1 MSSPPQ
7 NTDTLPSSAFDDGLH
22 DSLGNRMN
30 IPSSVPPAHHSS
42 PPFSSMSENYAGEP
56 GSGPA
61 GATPVFPSSSR
72 SMGAPN
78 RSSQMQMDSSEH
90 FERERGDEAEFEEN
104 NLPLDGVRTRNLNTI
119 KKVDDVTG
127 EKVRE
132 AFEFFLEDFTVESD
146 DDTQEP
152 HTVKAYRSQ
161 IQFMKIY
168 DLNTIYIDYQHL
180 STRENGAL
188 AMAIAEQYYRFLPF
202 LQKGLKR
209 VIRKYAPQLLLTSDS
224 VNSQTTENLDTQT
237 NVDPD
242 SLAQDS
248 QSTGVTGGRVGNSSS
263 GFATG
268 ASTVRS
274 PEQTER
280 VFQISFFNMPT
291 VQRIR
296 DVRAEKIGSLM
307 TISGTVTRTSEVRPE
322 LYKASFTC
330 EMCRAIVDNVEQ
342 VFKYTEPTFCPN
354 PSCENQA
361 FWTLSV
367 GRSKF
372 LDWQKARIQENANEI
387 PTGSMPRTIDV
398 VLRGDCVERAK
409 PGDRCK
415 FTGTEIVVPD
425 ITQLGLPGVKP
436 SGSTDNRG
444 MARSSDGLNN
454 GISGLKSLGVRD
466 LTYKISFLACHVIP
480 TGKDNTDVSNPE
492 NADLLSMQVNNASND
507 GERDQEIFLNSLN
520 SQEINELKEM
530 VKDEQIYDKLVR
542 SIAPAVFGHITVK
555 KGVLL
560 QMLGGVHKTTV
571 EGINLRGDI
580 NICIVG
586 DPSTSKSQFLKY
598 VCSFAP
604 RAVYTSGKASTAAGL
619 TAAVVKDEEAGDFTI
634 EAGALMLADN
644 GICCIDEFDKM
655 DISDQVAIHEAMEQQ
670 TISIAKA
677 GIHATLNA
685 RTSILA
691 AANPVSGRYNRKLTL
706 RGNLNM
712 TAPIMSRFD
721 LFFVVLD
728 DCNEKIDTELAAH
741 IVDLHMKRDEA
752 IDPPFS
758 AEQLRRYIKYARTFK
773 PVLNEEARNY
783 LVDRYK
789 ELRKDDAQGFSKSS
803 YRITVRQLESMI
815 RLSEAIARA
824 NCVDEITPNFV
835 AEAYEL
841 LRQSIIRVD
850 VEDVDVTAESDDDEG
865 DDNEHATGSR
875 GGRGGDG
882 GDGGSNNEG
891 PDRGTD
897 GRHSDDDT
905 RNTLPAAAAAQ
916 DAAQQGPKPKVT
928 ISYDKYAA
936 MINLIVQK
944 VAQED
949 RDGGAELTAADIAD
963 WYLLQKE
970 SELNSEAE
978 YWQERKLAFKVV
990 KRLVKDKILMQV
1002 HGNMQA
1008 LAEHESA
1015 HPTSE
1020 RIVYV
1025 IHPNC
1030 AVLDNIVG
1038 SSRQE

>member
-1 MSSPPQ
+1 MSSPPPSNRQ
-7 NTDTLPSSAFDDGLH
+7 PNTRASNNDTPSSQLSG
-22 DSLGNRMN
+22 MN
-30 IPSSVPPAHHSS
+30 DISSVPPTHPTHSS
-42 PPFSSMSENYAGEP
+42 PPAFSSLGGEFP
-56 GSGPA
+56 GSSQLGEENSTLGTGGIMP
-61 GATPVFPSSSR
+61 TFPSSSR
-72 SMGAPN
+72 PGAHVEN
-78 RSSQMQMDSSEH
+78 SQTQLGSSEY
-90 FERERGDEAEFEEN
+90 FDRENALEEEGE
-104 NLPLDGVRTRNLNTI
+104 NLPLDGVRRRTLNTI

-132 AFEFFLEDFTVESD
+132 AFEQFLEEFTLEDEDNERV
-146 DDTQEP
+146 
-152 HTVKAYRSQ
+152 YRAQ
-161 IQFMKIY
+161 IEFMKIY
-168 DLNTIYIDYQHL
+168 DLSTIYIDYQHL
-180 STRENGAL
+180 ATRENGAL
-188 AMAIAEQYYRFLPF
+188 AMAISEQYYRFLPF

-209 VIRKYAPQLLLTSDS
+209 VVRKYAPKLLLTNDS
-224 VNSQTTENLDTQT
+224 VASQNTQELENENTIDAESQMQDSQTTGISGSRLGNA
-237 NVDPD
+237 
-242 SLAQDS
+242 SSGLA
-248 QSTGVTGGRVGNSSS
+248 TGG
-263 GFATG
+263 
-268 ASTVRS
+268 STTTS

-280 VFQISFFNMPT
+280 VFQISFYNLPT

-307 TISGTVTRTSEVRPE
+307 TVSGTVTRTSEVRPE

-342 VFKYTEPTFCPN
+342 VFKYTEPTYCPN

-361 FWTLSV
+361 FWTLNV

-398 VLRGDCVERAK
+398 ILRGDCVERAK

-425 ITQLGLPGVKP
+425 VTQLGLPGVKP
-436 SGSTDNRG
+436 SSSMDMRG
-444 MARSSDGLNN
+444 IARTTEGLNN
-454 GISGLKSLGVRD
+454 GVTGLKSLGVRD
-466 LTYKISFLACHVIP
+466 LTYKISFLACHVAQ
-480 TGKDNTDVSNPE
+480 TGKDSISGNDPLRDEETDITNMQISNVYQDE
-492 NADLLSMQVNNASND
+492 
-507 GERDQEIFLNSLN
+507 EKDQEIFLNSLN

-530 VKDEQIYDKLVR
+530 VKDERIFDKLVR
-542 SIAPAVFGHITVK
+542 SIAPAVFGHETIK
-555 KGVLL
+555 KGILL

-571 EGINLRGDI
+571 EGIKLRGDI

-604 RAVYTSGKASTAAGL
+604 RAVYTSGKASSAAGL

-752 IDPPFS
+752 IEPPFT
-758 AEQLRRYIKYARTFK
+758 ADQLRRYIKYARTFK
-773 PVLNEEARNY
+773 PVMNEEARNL
-783 LVDRYK
+783 LVEKYK
-789 ELRKDDAQGFSKSS
+789 DLRKDDAQGFSKSS

-850 VEDVDVTAESDDDEG
+850 VEDIDVTGDSDSGSDSDSDGENPSSEHNGDANQDDL
-865 DDNEHATGSR
+865 DTQRSPIPPPSPTRDSPR
-875 GGRGGDG
+875 DG
-882 GDGGSNNEG
+882 KKKHK
-891 PDRGTD
+891 T
-897 GRHSDDDT
+897 
-905 RNTLPAAAAAQ
+905 
-916 DAAQQGPKPKVT
+916 T
-928 ISYDKYAA
+928 ISYDKYAE

-944 VAQED
+944 VAEEE
-949 RDGGAELTAADIAD
+949 RDGGHELTASDIVD
-963 WYLLQKE
+963 WYLIQKE
-970 SELNSEAE
+970 KDMNSEAE
-978 YWQERKLAFKVV
+978 YWQEHKLAYKVL

-1002 HGNMQA
+1002 QGTMQSLTDA
-1008 LAEHESA
+1008 HEDQ
-1015 HPTSE
+1015 PTPE
-1020 RIVYV
+1020 RVVYV

-1030 AVLDNIVG
+1030 AVLDSMVN
-1038 SSRQE
+1038 SSSQEQDQ